1 MFAFLAV
8 LAYTIALMTP
18 AILDQGRAPMLGH
31 ETLTMLPFLP
41 PQFYV
46 PWIANPLAVA
56 AVIALVYGK
65 TMTSFLLA
73 LGAILCGCS
82 IVFMLD
88 PGMRLGAGFFVWQ
101 GSFAILA
108 VGSLAE
114 MFVTKRLPAE

>member
-1 MFAFLAV
+1 MSWNCPSPGIHWNAPSRTGWVFWA
-8 LAYTIALMTP
+8 IAGM
-18 AILDQGRAPMLGH
+18 
-31 ETLTMLPFLP
+31 
-41 PQFYV
+41 
-46 PWIANPLAVA
+46 PWAVA